1 MAKDIF
7 HDAVKVALEK
17 DGWTITHDPYEIA
30 VGGVEMYIDLGAEQ
44 LIGAERDDSRI
55 AVEIKSFLGR
65 SLISEFP
72 TAHGQYI
79 DYLYALSEKD
89 PERVLYLAVTV
100 KIYAYFFSLQFIQ
113 TAVRRSQLRLVI
125 YDPDREEITLWQ

>member
-7 HDAVKVALEK
+7 HDTVKVALQK

-44 LIGAERDDSRI
+44 LISAERDGSKI
-55 AVEIKSFLGR
+55 AVEIKIFLGL
-65 SLISEFP
+65 SLISEFH

-89 PERVLYLAVTV
+89 PERVLYLAVPF
-100 KIYAYFFSLQFIQ
+100 KIYADFFSLQFIQ

>member
-7 HDAVKVALEK
+7 HDTVKVALQK

-30 VGGVEMYIDLGAEQ
+30 LGGVEMYIDLGAEQ
-44 LIGAERDDSRI
+44 LIGAERDGSKI
-55 AVEIKSFLGR
+55 AVEIKSFLGL
-65 SLISEFP
+65 SLISEFH

-89 PERVLYLAVTV
+89 PELVLYLAVPF
-100 KIYAYFFSLQFIQ
+100 KIYADFFSLQFIQ

>member
-7 HDAVKVALEK
+7 HDTVKVALQK

-44 LIGAERDDSRI
+44 LIGAERDGSKI
-55 AVEIKSFLGR
+55 AVEIKSFLGL
-65 SLISEFP
+65 SLISEFH

-89 PERVLYLAVTV
+89 PELVLYLAVPF
-100 KIYAYFFSLQFIQ
+100 KIYADFFSLQFIQ